1 MTTFS
6 STTGIIDGGGG
17 KLLGAAWA
25 VLKQQLGL
33 VCRLSA
39 AAQYCCPLL
48 GYGLTAISSCA
59 GVLGYGLAGWGG
71 RRQAGSGAGMV
82 WLFFDSKHAAPPPM
96 PYSLT
101 STYACVL

>member
-1 MTTFS
+1 M
-6 STTGIIDGGGG
+6 
-17 KLLGAAWA
+17 GAAWA

-33 VCRLSA
+33 VCGLSA

-82 WLFFDSKHAAPPPM
+82 WLFFDSKHAAPPPPM